1 MGFGDLGRK
10 LAKIGSDTKN
20 GVVKMSDSASINS
33 KINAEKRSLERL
45 FMTIGEAVYKA
56 DPDHP
61 AVGLEDEYHA
71 VKVAYANIEDL
82 QHDLN
87 KVKGAVYCPVC
98 GRLAEDGDVFCPKC
112 GTKLP
117 PAEDS
122 TGKKLSQDFKEAG
135 QETAKIAADVAGK
148 TGEFFGSAAAAT
160 KNLFSS
166 LTAKKPEADEKSDV
180 DVFEDDEKAGAAAGT
195 AAEAGAAAKAVE
207 AAGAGTDA
215 GVASAAAGA
224 TEAAGAAGESAGVE
238 AAGAAGESA
247 GVEAAGSAGELA
259 GVEEAAGAGDKS
271 TGAEEAGAPDEPADA
286 ESASTEKTMPAAGH
300 MGRKSWNRH
309 RDQREERRHSGRP
322 NVQRRRVSR
331 GSNSGLRRRH

>member
-82 QHDLN
+82 QTNLN

-166 LTAKKPEADEKSDV
+166 LTARKPEADEKSAEEP
-180 DVFEDDEKAGAAAGT
+180 FEAEEQAEAVGSKAADAAGSKAADAAGSKAADAAAAAGT
-195 AAEAGAAAKAVE
+195 ATAA
-207 AAGAGTDA
+207 
-215 GVASAAAGA
+215 AAAG
-224 TEAAGAAGESAGVE
+224 G
-238 AAGAAGESA
+238 
-247 GVEAAGSAGELA
+247 
-259 GVEEAAGAGDKS
+259 
-271 TGAEEAGAPDEPADA
+271 TGAESEGNAEAAAESKIAAETADSATGSKEATGAADESADA
-286 ESASTEKTMPAAGH
+286 EDTGKSSVSASGH
-300 MGRKSWNRH
+300 MGSKSWNRH
-309 RDQREERRHSGRP
+309 RDQREERRSADRP
-322 NVQRRRVSR
+322 NVQRRRSGR
-331 GSNSGLRRRH
+331 GSNAGLRRRH